1 MSDVLDLGHLLVQAS
16 FSYHIIKSIS
26 TAELVN
32 EHGQLMLRL
41 VLDGSQP
48 SDFSKL
54 EQSPVEVLDFEGK
67 KVFCGICT
75 NFKLEQFAQ
84 YAELLVT
91 AQTQSYLADI
101 EPKCRTFQ
109 DPGKT
114 LKDIL
119 TPVLSPYGA
128 LLTFEQN
135 PPVPQMIYQQNETDW
150 AFARRI
156 ANQFGLSLFV
166 NSKTNGF
173 QVSVGV
179 VPFSMDS
186 SSDIPDDVIEKDI
199 SALRLHQQTTN
210 PQLMAFEMERRG
222 GPVANLSLG
231 VGHCVQKNG
240 RTFIV
245 VKSAITSA
253 FGTVYNNVTYTGMT
267 GALPVPAQ
275 APTEDEAPIG
285 NTDVAQG
292 RTPALHS
299 SNVISGKVLDVSGSY
314 VKVQFDV
321 DKDSSG
327 GTRWIPY
334 ASYLSDC
341 VYVMPDIGDTVFCY
355 FENDGTFVCLGSK
368 HVDITRD
375 DFLRPEEKVLTSKN
389 RMIKFKGAELDITGC
404 RSEMDGKGG
413 MQLRVVL
420 SDEEGIEIA
429 ATKDVYF
436 KADKSIY
443 IQGLVQDADNPQKT
457 QEILQAQSG
466 QASKFLSTETAGSN
480 YHTAHG
486 GAPSDP
492 SVVEAGIEA
501 IGAVGGAIF
510 DEIASPVN
518 TFLSWFAPPAPSG
531 GGEGEKDENDIEFE
545 DVETQEVAIF
555 GLNCCMLQVQ
565 ECYLMIDNANIFAQ
579 CTEFHQLGF
588 FRGRTYDL
596 LQENTNTFLDN
607 LLDGVQLA
615 LDIVGII
622 GSAFPPL
629 NVVASAANAAIS
641 FCRGDYAG
649 AAANLLGC
657 IPGGSALGFAGK
669 VLGKTQKFK
678 KILVALEWFGKIS
691 DFIDS
696 VQLVVGAQDA
706 LYSIGTFFSVVFSE
720 ASGQEKWDATYNMLN
735 NLKGYIGPAM
745 KAADA
750 LKPKSGDAPD
760 GPENRPTDDGDSD
773 GAGTKK
779 PQTPDTDAPEVPQE
793 KQSSC
798 GDPIDM
804 VTGSQRI
811 RNTDFIVKEIG
822 EDFRLV
828 RVYESCYENKGGILG
843 SRWFLNIETRVWV
856 DGETA
861 TVVLPDMHLE
871 HFGRTEDGHWHNN
884 KTGNGTYQL
893 KETDAGFCLHMVKER
908 KQYQYDA
915 AGNLLMITDRNNNRV
930 WLRYLGSTLQRM
942 EFSSGQVLEFAYEQ
956 GKLASITDVIGRK
969 ICYTYDGELLTSA
982 RLADEGTIH
991 YAYTPEGWLTSVI
1004 DQNGNQYVR
1013 NEYDFSGR
1021 VTRQFLATGEEFV
1034 VLYDDSNRT
1043 TIFQTVGKDDRTFFH
1058 YNKDGLVERTV
1069 YPDGTSEDVRFDENQ
1084 NVIWE
1089 KDRNGGELHRVY
1101 NEDSQ
1106 LLEERLPNGLIVN
1119 YAYDESGNLIRQWD
1133 NSGRDTSY
1141 SYDKYGNRTEMRVVL
1156 GGNQYSVY
1164 QFLYDT
1170 HGRVSEIIDPN
1181 GNTLR
1186 YSYEGMSPDPA
1197 VVTLS
1202 DGRTIQ
1208 YSYDRAGRCM
1218 SVRNEFGERRYSYN
1232 NLDFMCLMIDPMGHH
1247 TSWEFDRLGNLIRF
1261 LRPNQYDNAADD
1273 QMGTHYH
1280 YDAMDKLVATVDA
1293 VGSVLATPR
1302 DLYGNIHKEINPN
1315 TYDPITRD
1323 GEGIVYDY
1331 DAEDRR
1337 IRIHYPDGSVE
1348 RIFYDANGN
1357 IIKKVQPT
1365 DYNPAADDGPGY
1377 TYEYD
1382 EVNRL
1387 VQITAPN
1394 GVVEKR
1400 YVYNLRGDIVKLID
1414 AAGYL
1419 SGDSDETRIGTLYR
1433 YNPAGWL
1440 MEKREPVDK
1449 SSDGSIH
1456 YRLTEYRHDKA
1467 GNVIE
1472 ERRYQDSQTAE
1483 SAAGPVLS
1491 IFFAY
1496 DKNSRLVQVSDST
1509 GAAVEYGYNSINQR
1523 TKEKR
1528 RLSDGLYQIFLWKY
1542 DAAGRMVEQSSSIDR
1557 PDGGQGFAT
1566 TTYSYDKSGNITR
1579 IQTATGGE
1587 ILREY
1592 DAVDRLIA
1600 ETHREKASGI
1610 HNRTLFAYDKAGNL
1624 VGITD
1629 SLGRQTVIEYDLL
1642 NREIRR
1648 IEKDGSVTRSFYDGN
1663 GRLSKVV
1670 RPNQYNAQADDG
1682 AGYQYTYDH
1691 RGQVLTVI
1699 GPDGHVLQTN
1709 TYDVDGRLLQ
1719 QLDGLQS
1726 GAEFCYDLAGN
1737 RVKIKTSGGATQ
1749 ELEYDARG
1757 NIVGVVD
1764 GNQNR
1769 TTYRL
1774 DNWGRIIG
1782 IVKADGSTEFYS
1794 YNCAGNM
1801 VSSTDGEGHT
1811 TLYEYG
1817 RAGKI
1822 IAIQDPTGER
1832 ELYGYD
1838 AEGRLVRKTDR
1849 NGVTVE
1855 FGYNL
1860 YGAPLF
1866 KKVKDGA
1873 LGDFYEYTPE
1883 GLLKCAISA
1892 GMRYAYEYDALDRM
1906 IRKSASGR
1914 TLLAL
1919 AYDGN
1924 GNKIRQTDVAGKVT
1938 EFVYSPLDLLTEVW
1952 DDGHRLAAYE
1962 YNADGTIRAESHG
1975 PIQRQF
1981 QYDLDKNL
1989 TGLLVQS
1996 GGELLAENRY
2006 LYDGN
2011 GNRTL
2016 KRQLG
2021 GDTLYHYDPL
2031 NQLKKVEYPS
2041 YTEELF
2047 YDKAGNRTR
2056 RIASGVEELYQYD
2069 PRNRLTAFTK
2079 GGVTTM
2085 FQYDHAG
2092 NLLVDDKARYSYD
2105 AFNRTEKAETFDGHI
2120 QLNRYDAEGLRYEM
2134 EENGNLVR
2142 FIFNQDREAVSEED
2156 TSGLN
2161 RLIRGTELI
2170 ASNSS
2175 ADSARTYYH
2184 YASDEMGSTT
2194 HIVDEAGAVQN
2205 RYEYDVW
2212 GNIMAQEEAIP
2223 NRFKFTGQQFD
2234 PVTQQY
2240 YLRARFYNPVV
2251 ARFTQEDTYRG
2262 DGLNLYAYCINNP
2275 ITYTDPSGF
2284 SRSRCYKEALKYFMD
2299 EGYSRSEAKK
2309 LAEQHVETQ
2318 RQLSNIINTI
2328 VSSDGK
2334 NINNAE
2340 GWKEFDSIIDR
2351 TALTESQKEAMK
2363 SGARTYLSQAVS
2375 DYNKAYDLQTSTGA
2389 DIDKK
2394 RTFAYGDEVY
2404 TVNGYPNN
2412 RTSAGIRDNPAVLT
2426 MKPNI
2431 MTRFVASIDSNLL
2444 WKSGRFYQTPIDG
2457 YAGHA
2462 EKQSLYYRFVN
2473 GKDMSTTGITRPM
2486 CNNCVAFFDRTA
2498 ARSGQSLYTADPNN
2512 ITIFMPGTSGKNSLH
2527 FKIGWTPNGSV
2538 V

>member
-1 MSDVLDLGHLLVQAS
+1 MRDVLDLGHLSVQAA
-16 FSYHIIKSIS
+16 FPYYVIKSIS
-26 TAELVN
+26 TIELVN
-32 EHGQLMLRL
+32 EHGQLVLRL
-41 VLDGSQP
+41 VLDSSQP

-54 EQSPVEVLDFEGK
+54 EQSPIGVADPDGN

-75 NFKLEQFAQ
+75 DFKLEQFAQ

-101 EPKCRTFQ
+101 TPKSRTFQ

-114 LKDIL
+114 LQDIL

-128 LLTFEQN
+128 LLTFEKN

-166 NSKTNGF
+166 NSKTSGI

-179 VPFSMDS
+179 VPFSKDS

-231 VGHCVQKNG
+231 VGHCVQKHS
-240 RTFIV
+240 RTFII
-245 VKSAITSA
+245 VKSEITSA

-267 GALPVPAQ
+267 GALPAPAQ

-292 RTPALHS
+292 RTPVLHS

-314 VKVQFDV
+314 VQVQFDV

-341 VYVMPDIGDTVFCY
+341 VYVMPDVGDTVFCY

-368 HVDITRD
+368 HIDITQD
-375 DFLRPEEKVLTSKN
+375 DFIHPEEKVLTSKN
-389 RMIKFKGAELDITGC
+389 RMIKFRGAELDITGC

-413 MQLRVVL
+413 MQLKVVL
-420 SDEEGIEIA
+420 SDENGVEIA
-429 ATKDVYF
+429 ATKDVFF

-443 IQGLVQDADNPQKT
+443 VQGLVQEPEDPQKT
-457 QEILQAQSG
+457 QEILQG
-466 QASKFLSTETAGSN
+466 QMDQANQFLNKETEGSN
-480 YHTAHG
+480 YQVAHG
-486 GAPSDP
+486 GPPSDATLL
-492 SVVEAGIEA
+492 EAGIDA
-501 IGAVGGAIF
+501 ITCTIGAAKEAVFKYEKIKNALNVKGTI
-510 DEIASPVN
+510 ER
-518 TFLSWFAPPAPSG
+518 T
-531 GGEGEKDENDIEFE
+531 GEGIGRLLASDNVPKKEDENEIVFE
-545 DVETQEVAIF
+545 DVESQEVVIF
-555 GLNCCMLQVQ
+555 GLNCCKFQVKD
-565 ECYLMIDNANIFAQ
+565 CYFIIDNTHIYAQ
-579 CTEFHQLGF
+579 CTEFHELGF
-588 FRGRTYDL
+588 FRGRTYA
-596 LQENTNTFLDN
+596 QMSENTKTFMDN

-615 LDIVGII
+615 LDIVGIVGI
-622 GSAFPPL
+622 AFPPL
-629 NVVASAANAAIS
+629 DTIASAANAAIS
-641 FCRGDYAG
+641 FCRGDYAR
-649 AAANLLGC
+649 AAADLLGC
-657 IPGGSALGFAGK
+657 IPGQKAVMF
-669 VLGKTQKFK
+669 LGKAAKGLK
-678 KILVALEWFGKIS
+678 NAAKIEKAIAVTLKWYGKLSKIVTYADLAARAPETLLSVGFFIKTMAS
-691 DFIDS
+691 DK
-696 VQLVVGAQDA
+696 
-706 LYSIGTFFSVVFSE
+706 
-720 ASGQEKWDATYNMLN
+720 ASGQDKWDATY
-735 NLKGYIGPAM
+735 AM
-745 KAADA
+745 IDA
-750 LKPKSGDAPD
+750 LKDYAEAIVQHNQDKKDAPK
-760 GPENRPTDDGDSD
+760 GPEQHNPDIDDNN
-773 GAGTKK
+773 GAGKHHDDSNDNGPKGGSAGNIPEDSRKTK
-779 PQTPDTDAPEVPQE
+779 A
-793 KQSSC
+793 
-798 GDPIDM
+798 DPIDM
-804 VTGSQRI
+804 VTGSQRM
-811 RNTDFIVKEIG
+811 RNTDFAVKDISGVFE
-822 EDFRLV
+822 LV
-828 RVYESCYENKGGILG
+828 RIYESCYENKGGLLG
-843 SRWFLNIETRVWV
+843 SRWFLNIETRIWV
-856 DGETA
+856 DGDTA
-861 TVVLPDMHLE
+861 TVILPDMHLE
-871 HFGRTEDGHWHNN
+871 YFIHTDDDRWFNR
-884 KTGNGTYQL
+884 KTGNGIYQL
-893 KETDAGFCLHMVKER
+893 TESDSGFCLHLVKE
-908 KQYQYDA
+908 KKWFLFDIN
-915 AGNLLMITDRNNNRV
+915 GNLSMITDRNHNRV

-942 EFSSGQVLEFAYEQ
+942 EFSSGQVLEFTYEQ
-956 GKLASITDVIGRK
+956 GKLTSITDVIGRK
-969 ICYTYDGELLTSA
+969 ICYSYDGDLLTSA

-991 YAYTPEGWLTSVI
+991 YTYTPEGWLTSVI

-1043 TIFQTVGKDDRTFFH
+1043 TIFQTVGKNDQTFFH

-1084 NVIWE
+1084 NVIWQR
-1089 KDRNGGELHRVY
+1089 DRNGQELHRVY
-1101 NEDSQ
+1101 DEYSQ
-1106 LLEERLPNGLIVN
+1106 LLEERLPNGLVVN

-1156 GGNQYSVY
+1156 GGNRYSVY
-1164 QFLYDT
+1164 QFQYDT
-1170 HGRVSEIIDPN
+1170 YGRVSEIVDPN

-1218 SVRNEFGERRYSYN
+1218 SVRNELGERRYSYN
-1232 NLDFMCLMIDPMGHH
+1232 NLDFMCLMVDPMGHH

-1261 LRPNQYDNAADD
+1261 LRPNQYDHAVDD

-1280 YDAMDKLVATVDA
+1280 YDAMDKLVSTVDS
-1293 VGSVLATPR
+1293 VGSILATPR

-1315 TYDPITRD
+1315 TYDPITGD
-1323 GEGIVYDY
+1323 GDGIVYDY

-1337 IRIHYPDGSVE
+1337 IRIRYPDGGVE

-1357 IIKKVQPT
+1357 IVKKVQPA
-1365 DYNPAADDGPGY
+1365 DYDPATDDGPGY

-1387 VQITAPN
+1387 TQITAPN

-1419 SGDSDETRIGTLYR
+1419 AGDSDETRIGTLYR

-1440 MEKREPVDK
+1440 LEKREPVSK
-1449 SSDGSIH
+1449 EQDGTIR
-1456 YRLTEYRHDKA
+1456 YRLTEYRHDRA
-1467 GNVIE
+1467 GNVTE
-1472 ERRYQDSQTAE
+1472 ERRYQDSQTSE

-1496 DKNSRLVQVSDST
+1496 DKNNRLVKVSDST

-1523 TKEKR
+1523 VREKR
-1528 RLSDGLYQIFLWKY
+1528 RLRDGLYQIFLWKY

-1557 PDGGQGFAT
+1557 ADGSQGFAT

-1579 IQTATGGE
+1579 ILLPAGGE

-1592 DAVDRLIA
+1592 DAADRLIA

-1624 VGITD
+1624 VEITD
-1629 SLGRQTVIEYDLL
+1629 NQGRQTVIEYDLL

-1699 GPDGHVLQTN
+1699 GPDGHILQTN
-1709 TYDVDGRLLQ
+1709 TYDADGRLLQ

-1726 GAEFCYDLAGN
+1726 GAEFSYDLAGN

-1794 YNCAGNM
+1794 YDCAGNM
-1801 VSSTDGEGHT
+1801 TSSTDGEGHT
-1811 TLYEYG
+1811 TQYEYG

-1822 IAIQDPTGER
+1822 TAIQDPTGER

-1866 KKVKDGA
+1866 KKEKDSA

-1924 GNKIRQTDVAGKVT
+1924 GNKVRQTDVAGKVT
-1938 EFVYSPLDLLTEVW
+1938 EFVYSPLDLLAEVW

-1975 PIQRQF
+1975 PVQGQF

-1996 GGELLAENRY
+1996 GGELLAENQY

-2069 PRNRLTAFTK
+2069 PRNRLTAYTK
-2079 GGVTTM
+2079 GDVTTM

-2092 NLLVDDKARYSYD
+2092 NLLADDKARYSYD
-2105 AFNRTEKAETFDGHI
+2105 AFNRTEKVETFDGHI

-2142 FIFNQDREAVSEED
+2142 FIFNQNREVVSEED
-2156 TSGLN
+2156 NSGLN
-2161 RLIRGTELI
+2161 RLIRASELI
-2170 ASNSS
+2170 AANSS
-2175 ADSARTYYH
+2175 AESARTYYH

-2194 HIVDEAGAVQN
+2194 HIVDEAGAVKN
-2205 RYEYDVW
+2205 RYEYDAW
-2212 GNIMAQEEAIP
+2212 GNITAQEEAVP
-2223 NRFKFTGQQFD
+2223 NRFKFTGQQLD

-2240 YLRARFYNPVV
+2240 YLRARFYNPAV

-2262 DGLNLYAYCINNP
+2262 DGLNLYAYCENNP
-2275 ITYTDPSGF
+2275 VFYVDPSGHNSQNFTPQDYADFF
-2284 SRSRCYKEALKYFMD
+2284 SMDFGMKLTREDAADIALMLHDDLVKGRLTRIDGSPMNAADRRRALDVAANLETGNIYWGLSGDTPKNPTRYGDSLPDPILNLINPDLNPSILDVTRTGENGRRVVINGVHAPGDCAEFSTD
-2299 EGYSRSEAKK
+2299 AHIYNSGEYINDYEHFTVLHAKPNEISDPCEICK
-2309 LAEQHVETQ
+2309 
-2318 RQLSNIINTI
+2318 
-2328 VSSDGK
+2328 VSSVNPSK
-2334 NINNAE
+2334 
-2340 GWKEFDSIIDR
+2340 IDE
-2351 TALTESQKEAMK
+2351 LVY
-2363 SGARTYLSQAVS
+2363 GAHAGEKDISER
-2375 DYNKAYDLQTSTGA
+2375 AY
-2389 DIDKK
+2389 
-2394 RTFAYGDEVY
+2394 
-2404 TVNGYPNN
+2404 VNPKGGCP
-2412 RTSAGIRDNPAVLT
+2412 
-2426 MKPNI
+2426 
-2431 MTRFVASIDSNLL
+2431 
-2444 WKSGRFYQTPIDG
+2444 
-2457 YAGHA
+2457 
-2462 EKQSLYYRFVN
+2462 
-2473 GKDMSTTGITRPM
+2473 
-2486 CNNCVAFFDRTA
+2486 
-2498 ARSGQSLYTADPNN
+2498 
-2512 ITIFMPGTSGKNSLH
+2512 
-2527 FKIGWTPNGSV
+2527 
-2538 V
+2538 

>member
-54 EQSPVEVLDFEGK
+54 EQSPIEVLDFEGK

-75 NFKLEQFAQ
+75 NFKLEQFTQ

-128 LLTFEQN
+128 LLTFEQD
-135 PPVPQMIYQQNETDW
+135 PPVSQMIYQQNETDW

-166 NSKTNGF
+166 NAKTSGF
-173 QVSVGV
+173 QISVGV

-240 RTFIV
+240 RTFII

-275 APTEDEAPIG
+275 APTEDEAPVG

-457 QEILQAQSG
+457 QEILQEQG
-466 QASKFLSTETAGSN
+466 VQANNFLSAETAGSN
-480 YHTAHG
+480 YHAAHG

-501 IGAVGGAIF
+501 IGAVGGAVF
-510 DEIASPVN
+510 NEIASPVN

-531 GGEGEKDENDIEFE
+531 GGEGDKDENDIEFK

-615 LDIVGII
+615 LDIVGIV
-622 GSAFPPL
+622 GSLCAPL

-691 DFIDS
+691 DFIDNI
-696 VQLVVGAQDA
+696 QLVVGAQDA
-706 LYSIGTFFSVVFSE
+706 LYSIGTFFSVVFSN

-735 NLKGYIGPAM
+735 NMKGYIGPAM

-760 GPENRPTDDGDSD
+760 GPENRPTDDGDGD
-773 GAGTKK
+773 GTGAKK
-779 PQTPDTDAPEVPQE
+779 PQPPDTDAPEVPQE

-811 RNTDFIVKEIG
+811 RNTDFIVKDIG
-822 EDFRLV
+822 EDFQLV

-843 SRWFLNIETRVWV
+843 SRWFLSIETRVWV
-856 DGETA
+856 NGETA

-871 HFGRTEDGHWHNN
+871 HFDRTEDGRWHNN

-908 KQYQYDA
+908 KQYQYDT

-930 WLRYLGSTLQRM
+930 WLRYLGNTLQRM

-969 ICYTYDGELLTSA
+969 ICYTYDGELLTST

-1004 DQNGNQYVR
+1004 DQNGHQYVR

-1069 YPDGTSEDVRFDENQ
+1069 YPDGTSEDVRFDKNQ

-1089 KDRNGGELHRVY
+1089 RDRNGGELHRVY
-1101 NEDSQ
+1101 DEDSQ
-1106 LLEERLPNGLIVN
+1106 LLEERLPNGLVVN
-1119 YAYDESGNLIRQWD
+1119 YAYDENGNLIRQWD

-1156 GGNQYSVY
+1156 GGNQYSIY

-1170 HGRVSEIIDPN
+1170 HGRISEIIDPN

-1202 DGRTIQ
+1202 DGRKIQ

-1261 LRPNQYDNAADD
+1261 LRPNQYDHAADD

-1337 IRIHYPDGSVE
+1337 IRIRYPDGGVE

-1357 IIKKVQPT
+1357 IVKKVQPT
-1365 DYNPAADDGPGY
+1365 DYDPAADDGPGY
-1377 TYEYD
+1377 AYEYD

-1419 SGDSDETRIGTLYR
+1419 SGDRDETRIGTLYR
-1433 YNPAGWL
+1433 YNSAGWL

-1449 SSDGSIH
+1449 GSDGSIR

-1472 ERRYQDSQTAE
+1472 ERRYQDGQTVE

-1496 DKNSRLVQVSDST
+1496 DENSRLVQVSDST

-1528 RLSDGLYQIFLWKY
+1528 RLSDGLYQIFLWRY

-1610 HNRTLFAYDKAGNL
+1610 HNRTLFSYDKAGNL

-1629 SLGRQTVIEYDLL
+1629 SLGRRTVIEYDLL

-1682 AGYQYTYDH
+1682 AGYQYTYNH
-1691 RGQVLTVI
+1691 RGQVLTVV

-1709 TYDVDGRLLQ
+1709 TYDADGRLLQ
-1719 QLDGLQS
+1719 HLDGLQS
-1726 GAEFCYDLAGN
+1726 GAEFCYDLAGD
-1737 RVKIKTSGGATQ
+1737 RVKIQTRGGAAQ

-1774 DNWGRIIG
+1774 DSWGRIIG
-1782 IVKADGSTEFYS
+1782 IAKADGSTEFYS
-1794 YNCAGNM
+1794 YDCAGNM

-1817 RAGKI
+1817 RAGKLT
-1822 IAIQDPTGER
+1822 AIQDPTGER

-1996 GGELLAENRY
+1996 GGELLAENQY

-2092 NLLVDDKARYSYD
+2092 NLLADDKARYSYD
-2105 AFNRTEKAETFDGHI
+2105 AFNRTEKVETFDGHI

-2134 EENGNLVR
+2134 EENGNLVQ
-2142 FIFNQDREAVSEED
+2142 FIFNQNREVVTEED
-2156 TSGLN
+2156 TSSLN

-2170 ASNSS
+2170 AASSS

-2184 YASDEMGSTT
+2184 YVSDEMGSTT

-2205 RYEYDVW
+2205 RYEYDAW
-2212 GNIMAQEEAIP
+2212 GNITAQEEAVS
-2223 NRFKFTGQQFD
+2223 NRFKFTGQQWD

-2240 YLRARFYNPVV
+2240 YLRARFYNPVI
-2251 ARFTQEDTYRG
+2251 AKFTQEDTYRG
-2262 DGLNLYAYCINNP
+2262 DGLNLYVYCANNP
-2275 ITYTDPSGF
+2275 VFYEDPSGF
-2284 SRSRCYKEALKYFMD
+2284 RKSKCYKDAYEKYVYILTQQYID
-2299 EGYSRSEAKK
+2299 KGYSEKKAKK
-2309 LAEQHVETQ
+2309 LAK
-2318 RQLSNIINTI
+2318 
-2328 VSSDGK
+2328 K
-2334 NINNAE
+2334 NH
-2340 GWKEFDSIIDR
+2340 K
-2351 TALTESQKEAMK
+2351 
-2363 SGARTYLSQAVS
+2363 
-2375 DYNKAYDLQTSTGA
+2375 
-2389 DIDKK
+2389 
-2394 RTFAYGDEVY
+2394 DE
-2404 TVNGYPNN
+2404 
-2412 RTSAGIRDNPAVLT
+2412 I
-2426 MKPNI
+2426 
-2431 MTRFVASIDSNLL
+2431 
-2444 WKSGRFYQTPIDG
+2444 
-2457 YAGHA
+2457 
-2462 EKQSLYYRFVN
+2462 
-2473 GKDMSTTGITRPM
+2473 
-2486 CNNCVAFFDRTA
+2486 RTA
-2498 ARSGQSLYTADPNN
+2498 ANAIVEENRR
-2512 ITIFMPGTSGKNSLH
+2512 
-2527 FKIGWTPNGSV
+2527 GSV
-2538 V
+2538 WKDGSQFPDRTLNAQMEAQYVAAVMNRLEYYGKIEPKMYGAVTVLTHSDGSVSVGFSTEHLEAYAENTNVAYVLHKELIRLNNERHAQGVNYSKEYAVSGIGMPLNRLDNCPGAALQLNRCAEPKAMETAHSNKYAITGGDTVWRGGPNEKGEIPHSTDEFRDPRLIYVYAQMEPCTQCQHNVTNYYEYATES

>member
-1 MSDVLDLGHLLVQAS
+1 MGDVLDLGRLLVRAS
-16 FSYHIIKSIS
+16 FSYHIIKNIS

-32 EHGQLMLRL
+32 EHGQLTLRL

-48 SDFSKL
+48 SDFAKL
-54 EQSPVEVLDFEGK
+54 EQSPIEVVDFDSN

-75 NFKLEQFAQ
+75 NFKVEQFAQ

-128 LLTFEQN
+128 LLTFEKN

-166 NSKTNGF
+166 NAKTNGL
-173 QVSVGV
+173 QISVGV

-210 PQLMAFEMERRG
+210 PQLMAFETERRG

-245 VKSAITSA
+245 VKSEITAA
-253 FGTVYNNVTYTGMT
+253 FGTVYNNVIYTGMT

-321 DKDSSG
+321 DKDGSG

-375 DFLRPEEKVLTSKN
+375 DFIRPEEKVLTSKD
-389 RMIKFKGAELDITGC
+389 RMIKFKGTELDITGC

-420 SDEEGIEIA
+420 SDENGIEIA
-429 ATKDVYF
+429 ATRDVFF

-443 IQGLVQDADNPQKT
+443 IQGLVQDADTPQKT
-457 QEILQAQSG
+457 QEILQEQSG
-466 QASKFLSTETAGSN
+466 QASKFLGFETAGSN

-492 SVVEAGIEA
+492 SVIEAGIEA
-501 IGAVGGAIF
+501 IGAVGGAVF
-510 DEIASPVN
+510 NEIASPVN
-518 TFLSWFAPPAPSG
+518 TFLSWFSRPGSN
-531 GGEGEKDENDIEFE
+531 GGEGKSDKDTNDIVFE

-555 GLNCCMLQVQ
+555 GLNCCKLQVQ

-596 LQENTNTFLDN
+596 MQENTNTFLDN

-691 DFIDS
+691 DFIDNI
-696 VQLVVGAQDA
+696 QLVVGLGDTFN
-706 LYSIGTFFSVVFSE
+706 SIGTFIVVVFSD
-720 ASGQEKWDATYNMLN
+720 ASGQEKWDATYDMLN
-735 NLKGYIGPAM
+735 NMKGYIGPTM
-745 KAADA
+745 KAVSA
-750 LKPKSGDAPD
+750 LKPKPGDAPD
-760 GPENRPTDDGDSD
+760 GPENRPADDIDGDD
-773 GAGTKK
+773 ADPQKKTPKTGTES
-779 PQTPDTDAPEVPQE
+779 TEVPQE

-811 RNTDFIVKEIG
+811 RNTDFIVKDIG

-843 SRWFLNIETRVWV
+843 SRWFLSIETRVWV
-856 DGETA
+856 DDETA

-871 HFGRTEDGHWHNN
+871 HFARTEDGRWINN

-893 KETDAGFCLHMVKER
+893 KQSDAGFCLHLVKEK
-908 KQYQYDA
+908 KQYQFDT
-915 AGNLLMITDRNNNRV
+915 AGNLSMITDRNNNRV

-942 EFSSGQVLEFAYEQ
+942 EFSSGQVLEFTYEQ

-969 ICYTYDGELLTSA
+969 ICYSYDGDLLTSA

-991 YAYTPEGWLTSVI
+991 YTYTPEGWLTSVT

-1043 TIFQTVGKDDRTFFH
+1043 TVFQTVGKDDRTFFH

-1069 YPDGTSEDVRFDENQ
+1069 YPDGSSEDVRFDENQ
-1084 NVIWE
+1084 NVIWQ
-1089 KDRNGGELHRVY
+1089 KDRNGQELHRVY
-1101 NEDSQ
+1101 DEYSQ
-1106 LLEERLPNGLIVN
+1106 LLEERLPNGLVVN

-1156 GGNQYSVY
+1156 GGNRYSIY
-1164 QFLYDT
+1164 QFHYDT

-1218 SVRNEFGERRYSYN
+1218 SVRNELGERRYSYN
-1232 NLDFMCLMIDPMGHH
+1232 NLDFMCLMVDPMGRH

-1261 LRPNQYDNAADD
+1261 LRPNQYDHAADD

-1280 YDAMDKLVATVDA
+1280 YDAMDKLVSTVDS

-1315 TYDPITRD
+1315 TYDPITGE

-1337 IRIHYPDGSVE
+1337 IRIRYPDGGVE

-1357 IIKKVQPT
+1357 IVKKVQPA
-1365 DYNPAADDGPGY
+1365 DYNPARDDGPGY

-1387 VQITAPN
+1387 TQITAPN

-1419 SGDSDETRIGTLYR
+1419 AGNSDETRIGTLYR

-1440 MEKREPVDK
+1440 LEKREPVSK
-1449 SSDGSIH
+1449 EQDGTIC
-1456 YRLTEYRHDKA
+1456 YRLTEYRHDRA
-1467 GNVIE
+1467 GNVTE
-1472 ERRYQDSQTAE
+1472 ERRYQDSQTSE

-1496 DKNSRLVQVSDST
+1496 DKNNRLVKVSDST
-1509 GAAVEYGYNSINQR
+1509 GAAVEYGYNSVNQR
-1523 TKEKR
+1523 VREKR
-1528 RLSDGLYQIFLWKY
+1528 RLRDGLYQIFLWKY

-1557 PDGGQGFAT
+1557 ADGSQGFAT

-1579 IQTATGGE
+1579 ILLPTGGE

-1592 DAVDRLIA
+1592 DAADRLIA

-1624 VGITD
+1624 IEITD
-1629 SLGRQTVIEYDLL
+1629 NQGRRTVIEYDLL

-1709 TYDVDGRLLQ
+1709 TYDADGRLLQ

-1726 GAEFCYDLAGN
+1726 GAEFSYDLAGN

-1794 YNCAGNM
+1794 YDCAGNM

-1811 TLYEYG
+1811 TQYEYG

-1822 IAIQDPTGER
+1822 TAIQDPTGER

-1866 KKVKDGA
+1866 KKAKDSA

-1892 GMRYAYEYDALDRM
+1892 GMRYAYEYDALDRI

-1924 GNKIRQTDVAGKVT
+1924 GNKVRQTDVAGKVT

-1975 PIQRQF
+1975 PVQRQF

-1996 GGELLAENRY
+1996 SGELLAENQY

-2021 GDTLYHYDPL
+2021 GDTLYQYDPL

-2056 RIASGVEELYQYD
+2056 RIASGMEELYQYD
-2069 PRNRLTAFTK
+2069 PRNRLTAYTK

-2092 NLLVDDKARYSYD
+2092 NLLADDKARYSYD

-2142 FIFNQDREAVSEED
+2142 FIFNQNREAVIEED
-2156 TSGLN
+2156 NSGLN
-2161 RLIRGTELI
+2161 RLIRASELI
-2170 ASNSS
+2170 AANSS

-2194 HIVDEAGAVQN
+2194 HIVDEAGKVLN
-2205 RYEYDVW
+2205 RYEYDAW
-2212 GNIMAQEEAIP
+2212 GNITAQEEAVP
-2223 NRFKFTGQQFD
+2223 NRFKFTGQQLD

-2262 DGLNLYAYCINNP
+2262 DGLNLYAYCESNP
-2275 ITYTDPSGF
+2275 IYYTDPSGNTVAP
-2284 SRSRCYKEALKYFMD
+2284 CLKNAFDKYRL
-2299 EGYSRSEAKK
+2299 EGKD
-2309 LAEQHVETQ
+2309 LQT
-2318 RQLSNIINTI
+2318 
-2328 VSSDGK
+2328 
-2334 NINNAE
+2334 
-2340 GWKEFDSIIDR
+2340 
-2351 TALTESQKEAMK
+2351 
-2363 SGARTYLSQAVS
+2363 
-2375 DYNKAYDLQTSTGA
+2375 AYDLAKKDYEAAKQRGETIPAPEKPKRPDAFDGNRQITREQWQILYQAQRATGIQATDLYTMA
-2389 DIDKK
+2389 DI
-2394 RTFAYGDEVY
+2394 GDIREFKVLAVY
-2404 TVNGYPNN
+2404 EQNN
-2412 RTSAGIRDNPAVLT
+2412 RVYVDVNP
-2426 MKPNI
+2426 
-2431 MTRFVASIDSNLL
+2431 R
-2444 WKSGRFYQTPIDG
+2444 
-2457 YAGHA
+2457 
-2462 EKQSLYYRFVN
+2462 
-2473 GKDMSTTGITRPM
+2473 
-2486 CNNCVAFFDRTA
+2486 
-2498 ARSGQSLYTADPNN
+2498 ARSGYGTGDPSTIPAPQGQKGLTAVNRVIERAHAEIGATNQARTDQGRRG
-2512 ITIFMPGTSGKNSLH
+2512 GTGQLSVFGEPICNFCRIDTKKMGMLLNLDHLDVTQYATNESWEFDASTGDFFNTRQGGK
-2527 FKIGWTPNGSV
+2527 KW
-2538 V
+2538 